1 MRWKAHKQL
10 QMQTLE
16 PWKAKEIEERKMR
29 RRAERAQ
36 HQEATAG
43 DAGAIEEV
51 SEEDQL
57 QLNDERKSN
66 ETKKVE
72 KFGEQ
77 YTFTIQDL
85 SGEEFQVK
93 FRTKTHMRV
102 LMQSVYQRLMISP
115 EDVAK
120 VAFTFNNTEITS
132 YNTAE
137 ELGMQDQDVIV
148 LKGVL
153 MEKQAQRK
161 QAAKER
167 EMAKAHLAAVAD
179 SAKNRERILS
189 ARKKVEKQRRLQ
201 NTKNDEA
208 KRKHFRE
215 NNMVHL
221 NLTDGHGKSVI
232 LGFKRNKWLGP
243 LFKITCTRLGFFPE
257 ATHFKAEVNGTEV
270 IIKSTDTINKLG
282 LTEGAVI
289 TVNNNKRYS
298 TVAPTE

>member
-93 FRTKTHMRV
+93 FRTRTHMRV
-102 LMQSVYQRLMISP
+102 LMQSMYQPLMISP

-120 VAFTFNNTEITS
+120 VTFTFNNTEILS
-132 YNTAE
+132 HNTAE
-137 ELGMQDQDVIV
+137 ELGMHDQDVIV
-148 LKGVL
+148 LKGAL
-153 MEKQAQRK
+153 MEKRAQRK
-161 QAAKER
+161 QAAKKRER
-167 EMAKAHLAAVAD
+167 AKAHLAAVAD

-189 ARKKVEKQRRLQ
+189 ARRKIEKQHRLQ
-201 NTKNDEA
+201 SVEDEETL
-208 KRKHFRE
+208 RKHFKE
-215 NNMVHL
+215 TNMIHL
-221 NLTDGHGKSVI
+221 NLTDGHGKSVR
-232 LGFKRNKWLGP
+232 LGFRRNKWLGP
-243 LFKITCTRLGFFPE
+243 LFNMIHL
-257 ATHFKAEVNGTEV
+257 N
-270 IIKSTDTINKLG
+270 L
-282 LTEGAVI
+282 
-289 TVNNNKRYS
+289 
-298 TVAPTE
+298 